1 MTEYN
6 EKQYLSETI
15 DYDRDI
21 APYQFIKIFAGVGS
35 GKNGF
40 IDRLVQGGYFKHA
53 DGTSVE
59 KQYVLLVTSRRSK
72 MNEQLNLDNVVYDPA
87 IGAFDEMKMNWLAFE
102 PKYEN
107 YFDSPTI
114 YLEDP
119 DGWGEKKI
127 FRRSC
132 VNTNA
137 KIQWNLR
144 LNFKERYVETHPWER
159 FDMIIID
166 EVHAVLSDASYQS
179 SPFYVRRLIEET
191 LKRSTKCKVIVMTG
205 TPEVLKQYPLFDKAH
220 LLDRMEECINVRP
233 QSIEFITKKEA
244 WEKQNEM
251 LLQGQKFIAFFNH
264 IGDVL
269 ELGKKYPES
278 AAVSFSEDKKRKQLK
293 ANAEE
298 VYNKMVETEKYIAE
312 NKHLPEGLTAL
323 LSTSKNKEGINIEN
337 EDIPVMFIEA
347 HSRDEVVQMAG
358 RVRVPVGKLYLIF
371 NSPPQPNM
379 ENALEPIF
387 SARED
392 VLSAVNRFFQEQ
404 CEQHGYP
411 LFDNEA
417 CVKPV
422 HRVEKL
428 GKAIDYIHDKFPYI
442 RFDYFSSMFEY
453 YPERIISKAYYK
465 AQQQI
470 FKKAAQTEGGL
481 ITLAQ
486 QWYPGIR
493 CIVSE
498 RLKQMMFKEN
508 KENVDQYLKE
518 NCWLNGE
525 RTIKQEERQKILAD
539 LMQILGIAK
548 PDIKLKALLK
558 KFGYELIAETSSK
571 NANAPFRIEEKN
583 H

>member
-1 MTEYN
+1 MTECN
-6 EKQYLSETI
+6 EKPYLSETI

-40 IDRLVQGGYFKHA
+40 IDRLVQGGHFKHA

-119 DGWGEKKI
+119 DGWGEKRI

-205 TPEVLKQYPLFDKAH
+205 TPEMLKQYPLFDKAH

-278 AAVSFSEDKKRKQLK
+278 AAVSFSEEKKRKQLK

-371 NSPPQPNM
+371 NSPPQPNTGIDM
-379 ENALEPIF
+379 NLYEAAALDG
-387 SARED
+387 A
-392 VLSAVNRFFQEQ
+392 
-404 CEQHGYP
+404 G
-411 LFDNEA
+411 
-417 CVKPV
+417 
-422 HRVEKL
+422 
-428 GKAIDYIHDKFPYI
+428 
-442 RFDYFSSMFEY
+442 
-453 YPERIISKAYYK
+453 
-465 AQQQI
+465 
-470 FKKAAQTEGGL
+470 
-481 ITLAQ
+481 
-486 QWYPGIR
+486 
-493 CIVSE
+493 
-498 RLKQMMFKEN
+498 RLKQVWYITLPGIMPTVVLVGTLSLGNVLNAGFDQIYNLMNGVTMETLDIIDTLVYRLGFENGGYSISTAAGLFKSVISSTFLVISY
-508 KENVDQYLKE
+508 K
-518 NCWLNGE
+518 
-525 RTIKQEERQKILAD
+525 LAD
-539 LMQILGIAK
+539 KYA
-548 PDIKLKALLK
+548 
-558 KFGYELIAETSSK
+558 GY
-571 NANAPFRIEEKN
+571 RIF
-583 H
+583 